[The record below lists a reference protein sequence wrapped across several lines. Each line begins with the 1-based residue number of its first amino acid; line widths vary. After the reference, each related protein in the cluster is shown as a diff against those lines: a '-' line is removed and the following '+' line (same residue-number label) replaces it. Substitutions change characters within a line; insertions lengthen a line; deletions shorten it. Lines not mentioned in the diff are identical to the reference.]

1 MNLDKEKRRHIRL
14 LILFTVV
21 LFLGIQRFDVILM
34 ILEYAW
40 DILFPFVLG
49 LCLAY
54 LVSVPM
60 RFIERVLFSEKKK
73 PLPKFWKKTKRS
85 VSLFITFILV
95 LGVIAVVMF
104 VVVPELI
111 TTGESLYKAV
121 PGFIREVQVKV
132 DELMVTYPFL
142 EEHLAEFEPNWTS
155 VTSSI
160 VNFIKNDLLTTLTST
175 VQVAKDIVGTLLN
188 ILISVFFSIYVLMQK
203 ETLARQAKAVLSAFF
218 KEKTTQSIVRIA
230 RLADTTFSSFFSGQ
244 CIEAVIMGTLFV
256 IAMTIFGFPYA
267 VMVGVL
273 IAFTA
278 LIPIFGP
285 LIGCVIS
292 ALLILISSPVQAF
305 WFVVMFFILQL
316 LEENLIYPHVVGNAV
331 GLPPMWVL
339 AAVSLGGSLFGIVGM
354 LFFIPLTSVL
364 YTLFREVVYARVKKK
379 RESGELPKNP
389 KEPLLEADICKETVG
404 KKKESFENEKD
415 ATQAAGNEA
424 EEAVGS
430 DEGKESE
437 NRLSDTGRKKRRAD
451 RNKK

>member
-1 MNLDKEKRRHIRL
+1 MNLDKENRRHIRL

-34 ILEYAW
+34 ILNYAW

-54 LVSVPM
+54 LISVPM
-60 RFIERVLFSEKKK
+60 RFVERVIFSEKKR
-73 PLPKFWKKTKRS
+73 PLSKFWKKTKRS
-85 VSLFITFILV
+85 ISLFITFILV
-95 LGVIAVVMF
+95 MGVVAIVMF

-121 PGFIREVQVKV
+121 PGFIREVQLKL
-132 DELMVTYPFL
+132 DELRATCPFL
-142 EEHLAEFEPNWTS
+142 EEHLAEFEPNWSS

-175 VQVAKDIVGTLLN
+175 VQVARDIVGTLLN
-188 ILISVFFSIYVLMQK
+188 ILIAVFFSIYVLMQK
-203 ETLARQAKAVLSAFF
+203 ETLARQSKAVLSAFF
-218 KEKTTQSIVRIA
+218 KEKTTNNIVRIA

-244 CIEAVIMGTLFV
+244 CIEAVILGTLFV
-256 IAMTIFGFPYA
+256 ITMTIFGFPYA

-278 LIPIFGP
+278 LIPVFGP
-285 LIGCVIS
+285 LIGCVIGT
-292 ALLILISSPVQAF
+292 LLILISSPVQAF
-305 WFVVMFFILQL
+305 WFIILFFALQL

-379 RESGELPKNP
+379 RETGELSPVNP
-389 KEPLLEADICKETVG
+389 QEPLLMEDISKPEKGSNRSKAEDTDNNDEEEAPTG
-404 KKKESFENEKD
+404 KKKKHF
-415 ATQAAGNEA
+415 
-424 EEAVGS
+424 
-430 DEGKESE
+430 
-437 NRLSDTGRKKRRAD
+437 R

>member
-1 MNLDKEKRRHIRL
+1 MKLDKENRRHIRL

-21 LFLGIQRFDVILM
+21 LFLSIQRFDVILM
-34 ILEYAW
+34 ILRYAW

-54 LVSVPM
+54 LISVPM
-60 RFIERVLFSEKKK
+60 RFVERVVFSEKKR
-73 PLPKFWKKTKRS
+73 PLSKFWKKTKRS
-85 VSLFITFILV
+85 FSLLITFVLV
-95 LGVIAVVMF
+95 MGVISIVMF

-111 TTGESLYKAV
+111 NTGESLYKAV
-121 PGFIREVQVKV
+121 PGFIRDVQVKV
-132 DELMVTYPFL
+132 DELMVKYPFL

-160 VNFIKNDLLTTLTST
+160 VSFIKNDLLTTLNST
-175 VQVAKDIVGTLLN
+175 VQVAKGIVGTLLN
-188 ILISVFFSIYVLMQK
+188 ILIAVFFSIYVLMQK
-203 ETLARQAKAVLSAFF
+203 EKLARQMKAVLSAFF
-218 KEKTTQSIVRIA
+218 KEKTTNDIVRIA
-230 RLADTTFSSFFSGQ
+230 RLADVTFSGFFSGQ
-244 CIEAVIMGTLFV
+244 CIEAVILGTLFV
-256 IAMTIFGFPYA
+256 ITMSIFGFPYA

-305 WFVVMFFILQL
+305 WFIVLFFALQL

-339 AAVSLGGSLFGIVGM
+339 VAVSLGGSLFGIVGM

-364 YTLFREVVYARVKKK
+364 YTLFREIVYARVKKK
-379 RESGELPKNP
+379 RENGELSQANP
-389 KEPLLEADICKETVG
+389 GEPLLEEDTRTTASEEDDIAETKEENVG
-404 KKKESFENEKD
+404 DGGDTIVKKKRF
-415 ATQAAGNEA
+415 
-424 EEAVGS
+424 
-430 DEGKESE
+430 GK
-437 NRLSDTGRKKRRAD
+437 
-451 RNKK
+451 NKK

>member
-1 MNLDKEKRRHIRL
+1 MNLDKENRRHIRL

-34 ILEYAW
+34 LLDHAW

-54 LVSVPM
+54 LLSVPM

-73 PLPKFWKKTKRS
+73 SLAKFWKKTKRS
-85 VSLFITFILV
+85 ISLFITFVLV

-111 TTGESLYKAV
+111 ATGENLYKTV
-121 PGFIREVQVKV
+121 PGFIREVQNKV
-132 DELMVTYPFL
+132 DELMGTYPFL
-142 EEHLAEFEPNWTS
+142 EEHLAEFEPNWAS
-155 VTSSI
+155 VTASI

-175 VQVAKDIVGTLLN
+175 VQVARDIVGTLLH
-188 ILISVFFSIYVLMQK
+188 ILIAVFFSIYVLMQK
-203 ETLARQAKAVLSAFF
+203 EKLSRQAKAVLSAFF
-218 KEKTTQSIVRIA
+218 SEKTTRNVVRIA
-230 RLADTTFSSFFSGQ
+230 KLADTTFSSFFSGQ

-305 WFVVMFFILQL
+305 WFVVMFFVLQL
-316 LEENLIYPHVVGNAV
+316 IEENLIYPHVVGNAV

-339 AAVSLGGSLFGIVGM
+339 VAVSLGGSLFGIVGM

-364 YTLFREVVYARVKKK
+364 YALFREVIYARVKKK
-379 RESGELPKNP
+379 RESGELPMHPN
-389 KEPLLEADICKETVG
+389 EPLLEADIDKAKEG
-404 KKKESFENEKD
+404 KKGVAVESADEEVLTADSNAKERNE
-415 ATQAAGNEA
+415 
-424 EEAVGS
+424 
-430 DEGKESE
+430 
-437 NRLSDTGRKKRRAD
+437 DTGTKEIETNLPDKGQKK
-451 RNKK
+451 KKGSKKKK

>member
-1 MNLDKEKRRHIRL
+1 MNLDKENRRHIRL
-14 LILFTVV
+14 LILFTVI
-21 LFLGIQRFDVILM
+21 LFLGIQRFDIILM
-34 ILEYAW
+34 ILGYVW

-54 LVSVPM
+54 LISVPM
-60 RFIERVLFSEKKK
+60 RFIERVFFSGKKK
-73 PLPKFWKKTKRS
+73 PLPKFWAKAKRP
-85 VSLFITFILV
+85 VSLFVTIILV
-95 LGVIAVVMF
+95 LGVIAIVMF

-111 TTGESLYKAV
+111 KTGESLYKSI
-121 PGFIREVQVKV
+121 PGFVREVQIGYDK
-132 DELMVTYPFL
+132 LMERYPFVA
-142 EEHLAEFEPNWTS
+142 EHLNEFEFDWTS
-155 VTSSI
+155 ITNTL
-160 VNFIKNDLLTTLTST
+160 VNFIKNDLLTALTST

-188 ILISVFFSIYVLMQK
+188 ILIAVFFSVYVLMQK
-203 ETLARQAKAVLSAFF
+203 EKLARQMKAVLSAFF
-218 KEKTTQSIVRIA
+218 KEKTTKNIVRIA

-244 CIEAVIMGTLFV
+244 CIEAVILGTLFV

-278 LIPIFGP
+278 LIPVFGP
-285 LIGCVIS
+285 MIGCVIS

-305 WFVVMFFILQL
+305 WFLVLFFALQL

-364 YTLFREVVYARVKKK
+364 YALFREVVYARVKKK
-379 RESGELPKNP
+379 RENGDLPPANP
-389 KEPLLEADICKETVG
+389 MEPLLEE
-404 KKKESFENEKD
+404 D
-415 ATQAAGNEA
+415 ASKSVVEEGVTDGLAAEH
-424 EEAVGS
+424 
-430 DEGKESE
+430 DEGTEADE
-437 NRLSDTGRKKRRAD
+437 VDTTSSVETEEKKRRFG

>member
-1 MNLDKEKRRHIRL
+1 MNLDKENRRHIRL

-34 ILEYAW
+34 ILNYAW

-54 LVSVPM
+54 LISVPM
-60 RFIERVLFSEKKK
+60 RFIERVIFSEKKK

-85 VSLFITFILV
+85 ISLFITFVLV
-95 LGVIAVVMF
+95 LGVIAIVMF

-111 TTGESLYKAV
+111 TTGESLYKSV
-121 PGFIREVQVKV
+121 PGFIREVQLKV
-132 DELMVTYPFL
+132 DELMATYPFL
-142 EEHLAEFEPNWTS
+142 EEHLAEFEPNWSS
-155 VTSSI
+155 VTTSL

-175 VQVAKDIVGTLLN
+175 VQVAKNIVGTLLN
-188 ILISVFFSIYVLMQK
+188 ILIAVFFSIYVLMQK
-203 ETLARQAKAVLSAFF
+203 ETLARQSKAVLSAFF
-218 KEKTTQSIVRIA
+218 KEKTTNNIVRIA

-285 LIGCVIS
+285 LIGCVIGT
-292 ALLILISSPVQAF
+292 LLILISSPVQAF
-305 WFVVMFFILQL
+305 WFIVLFFALQL

-364 YTLFREVVYARVKKK
+364 YALFREVVYARVKKK
-379 RESGELPKNP
+379 RQTGELPPVNP
-389 KEPLLEADICKETVG
+389 KEPLLEEDINKKEKAKKKQTEQDETASDAG
-404 KKKESFENEKD
+404 KKK
-415 ATQAAGNEA
+415 
-424 EEAVGS
+424 
-430 DEGKESE
+430 
-437 NRLSDTGRKKRRAD
+437 KRSG

>member
-1 MNLDKEKRRHIRL
+1 MNLDKENRRHIRR

-21 LFLGIQRFDVILM
+21 LFLGIQRFDVILR
-34 ILEYAW
+34 ILGYAW

-73 PLPKFWKKTKRS
+73 PLPKFWRKTKRPIC
-85 VSLFITFILV
+85 LFITFVLV
-95 LGVIAVVMF
+95 LGVISVVMF

-111 TTGESLYKAV
+111 KTGEGLYKAI
-121 PGFIREVQVKV
+121 PGFVREIQVKV
-132 DELMVTYPFL
+132 DGLMATYPFL
-142 EEHLAEFEPNWTS
+142 GEHLAEFEPNWAS
-155 VTSSI
+155 VTATL
-160 VNFIKNDLLTTLTST
+160 VDFIKNDLLTTLTST
-175 VQVAKDIVGTLLN
+175 VQVAKDIVGTLLH
-188 ILISVFFSIYVLMQK
+188 ILIAVFFSIYVLVQK

-218 KEKTTQSIVRIA
+218 KEKTTQRIVQIA

-244 CIEAVIMGTLFV
+244 CIEAVIMGSLFV

-305 WFVVMFFILQL
+305 WFVVMFFVLQL
-316 LEENLIYPHVVGNAV
+316 IEENLIYPHVVGNAV

-339 AAVSLGGSLFGIVGM
+339 VAVSLGGSLFGIVGM
-354 LFFIPLTSVL
+354 LFFIPLISVL
-364 YTLFREVVYARVKKK
+364 YALFREVIYARVKKK
-379 RESGELPKNP
+379 RNNGELSPVNP
-389 KEPLLEADICKETVG
+389 QEPLLEEDIGKAEKEADT
-404 KKKESFENEKD
+404 ESKD
-415 ATQAAGNEA
+415 ATECS
-424 EEAVGS
+424 EENA
-430 DEGKESE
+430 
-437 NRLSDTGRKKRRAD
+437 
-451 RNKK
+451 